1 MMVVYTTVSDNR
13 TKSKL
18 NVRSKEVASVKDGA
32 KWVLSLKNR
41 TTGYFSVCGLDLIGH
56 YNVVDFEQGERW

>member
-1 MMVVYTTVSDNR
+1 MIVVYTAVSDNR

-18 NVRSKEVASVKDGA
+18 NVRCKEVATVKDGA

-41 TTGYFSVCGLDLIGH
+41 TTDYFTACGHDLIGH
-56 YNVVDFEQGERW
+56 FNVVDFEQREEF